1 MNKTMKYLS
10 LVAILLFV
18 SNCDDSLLDLEPI
31 SAVGI
36 NGYFTNA
43 DEVESGVI
51 SIYDGLQNVPLRE
64 FALLEMRSDNTQTKS
79 SEGIWKEFEELE
91 VKPTNGAVAEYWQ
104 YNYNVI
110 FRANLVLENLEPVTN
125 ATKRAQFEGEA
136 RFTRALAYFNLVR
149 AFGDVPLVDRV
160 IGPEDADYFD
170 RDSASDIYALI
181 IADLSFAVDNLPP
194 KGSITFGRAT
204 SGAAKGLLAK
214 VYLTLHNYT
223 DAEALLQELVEGT
236 EYQLMEEYADVFYSE
251 GNDEILFAIPYID
264 DNANESQDFSFE
276 MTAGGVRSG
285 LNYLTTDFIGAI
297 DPADTER
304 IPVLRSPNNP
314 LEVGKFL
321 AQSADVRLAGN
332 DWIVLRHADVYLMYA
347 EAIMAGAQSTQN
359 LTAIRAYNAVRARV
373 GLPTLPED
381 GSATLTLDDLLYER
395 RMELAFENHR
405 FYDLIRTGKA
415 MEVLGDFASTYGF
428 NFSSTDLLLPIPQEE
443 INVSRGLLTQ
453 NPGYN

>member
-43 DEVESGVI
+43 DEVETGVV
-51 SIYDGLQNVPLRE
+51 SIYDALQNVPLRE

-79 SEGIWKEFEELE
+79 SEGIWAEFEELS
-91 VKPTNGAVAEYWQ
+91 VNATNGAVSEYWQ

-110 FRANLVLENLEPVTN
+110 FRANLVLQYLDVVPSAV
-125 ATKRAQFEGEA
+125 KRAQFEGEA

-149 AFGDVPLVDRV
+149 AFGDVPLIDTV
-160 IGPEDADYFD
+160 IGPEDSDYFGRNSTD
-170 RDSASDIYALI
+170 EIYALI
-181 IADLSFAVDNLPP
+181 VADLTFAADNLPT
-194 KGSITFGRAT
+194 KGNITFGRAT
-204 SGAAKGLLAK
+204 AGAAEGLLAK
-214 VYLTLHNYT
+214 VHLNLQNYSA
-223 DAEALLQELVEGT
+223 AETLLQSLVDGT
-236 EYQLMEEYADVFYSE
+236 DYQLEGEYADVFYAE

-264 DNANESQDFSFE
+264 DNANESQDYSFE

-304 IPVLRSPNNP
+304 IAVLRNP
-314 LEVGKFL
+314 SNQAEVGKFL
-321 AQSADVRLAGN
+321 TQSADVRLAGN
-332 DWIVLRHADVYLMYA
+332 DWIVLRLADIYLLYA
-347 EAIMAGAQSTQN
+347 EAIMEGAQSTQN
-359 LTAIRAYNAVRARV
+359 LTAIRAYNAVRDRV
-373 GLPTLPED
+373 GLPTLAVD
-381 GSATLTLDDLLYER
+381 GSASLTLDDLLYER

-415 MEVLGDFASTYGF
+415 IDILGNFASTYGF
-428 NFSSTDLLLPIPQEE
+428 RFSSTDLLLPIPQEE
-443 INVSRGLLTQ
+443 INVSRGLLSQ